1 MLNSRNWN
9 TGWRGGE
16 PVLLVKRKALP
27 NSMPSLHSL
36 ALLARP
42 GLRTRGLLAVI
53 LAALVIF
60 PLLWYQLSPA
70 YVHSVR
76 LQPIS
81 RIVLWAWEE
90 PEDLRFVNPEETGI
104 AFLAATISLNGEA
117 AIIRPRFQPLLVP
130 DAARLMSVVR
140 IQADSRAELNRSQ
153 LDGSV
158 ATIVETSS
166 WPRVRAVQVDFD
178 ATHSQRKFYRNLL
191 IELRRRLRPA
201 VPISITA
208 LASWCLDD
216 DWISALPIDE
226 AVPMLFRMSAGTDQ
240 VVARL
245 ASGRD
250 FRSPLCR
257 DSLGISTDEGWSA
270 LPAGRRVYIF
280 HTKPWDQK
288 TELASLRE
296 VRQWR

>member
-1 MLNSRNWN
+1 M
-9 TGWRGGE
+9 
-16 PVLLVKRKALP
+16 PPLLFPALRIP
-27 NSMPSLHSL
+27 PGRAARWSTLL
-36 ALLARP
+36 ALLVLA
-42 GLRTRGLLAVI
+42 LL
-53 LAALVIF
+53 
-60 PLLWYQLSPA
+60 PLLRYRLSPA
-70 YVHSVR
+70 HARAAR
-76 LQPIS
+76 LHPIP

-90 PEDLRFVNPEETGI
+90 SQDLRFVNPKDIGI
-104 AFLAATISLNGEA
+104 AFVAATIRLQAGA
-117 AIIRPRFQPLLVP
+117 AIIHPRFQPLRVP
-130 DAARLMSVVR
+130 DAAKLVSVVR
-140 IQADSRAELNRSQ
+140 IEADSSAELNRFQMERS
-153 LDGSV
+153 LS
-158 ATIVETSS
+158 TIVETSL

-178 ATHSQRKFYRNLL
+178 ATLSQRNFYRNLL
-191 IELRRRLRPA
+191 IELRRRLPSA

-245 ASGRD
+245 ASGKD

-257 DSLGISTDEGWSA
+257 GSLGISTDERWST

-288 TELASLRE
+288 TELALLRE
-296 VRQWR
+296 VRLWR

>member
-1 MLNSRNWN
+1 
-9 TGWRGGE
+9 
-16 PVLLVKRKALP
+16 
-27 NSMPSLHSL
+27 
-36 ALLARP
+36 
-42 GLRTRGLLAVI
+42 
-53 LAALVIF
+53 
-60 PLLWYQLSPA
+60 
-70 YVHSVR
+70 
-76 LQPIS
+76 
-81 RIVLWAWEE
+81 VLWAWER

-104 AFLAATISLNGEA
+104 AFLAATIRLQEDA

-130 DAARLMSVVR
+130 DAAKLVSVVR
-140 IQADSRAELNRSQ
+140 IEADSGAQLNHAQ
-153 LDGSV
+153 LERSV

-178 ATHSQRKFYRNLL
+178 ATLSQREFYRNLL
-191 IELRRRLRPA
+191 TELRRRLRPG

-245 ASGRD
+245 AAGKD
-250 FRSPLCR
+250 FRAPLCR
-257 DSLGISTDEGWSA
+257 DSLGISTDERWST

-288 TELASLRE
+288 TELALLRE